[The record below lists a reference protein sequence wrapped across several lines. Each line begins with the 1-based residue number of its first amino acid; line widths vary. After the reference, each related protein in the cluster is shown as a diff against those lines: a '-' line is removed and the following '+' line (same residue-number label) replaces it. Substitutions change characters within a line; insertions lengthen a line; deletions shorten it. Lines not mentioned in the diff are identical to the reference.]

1 MAKHLRLLF
10 CAATIALPALA
21 LPAIAHA
28 EASEVSPAGF
38 LVVLQQEIHAKPD
51 DVYSDIGKV
60 EKWWNKVH
68 TWSGDAANL
77 SMQLTSGGCFCE
89 RWDGGSAVHGQVVG
103 LRKNTQVVLQS
114 SLGPLQELAVN
125 GILTFTMAPRGEGTI
140 LKLTYRV
147 NGGPNSGLDK
157 LAGPVNGVLTEQ
169 LHRLAAYAEKGAA
182 E

>member
-1 MAKHLRLLF
+1 
-10 CAATIALPALA
+10 
-21 LPAIAHA
+21 
-28 EASEVSPAGF
+28 
-38 LVVLQQEIHAKPD
+38 
-51 DVYSDIGKV
+51 
-60 EKWWNKVH
+60 
-68 TWSGDAANL
+68 
-77 SMQLTSGGCFCE
+77 
-89 RWDGGSAVHGQVVG
+89 
-103 LRKNTQVVLQS
+103 LQS